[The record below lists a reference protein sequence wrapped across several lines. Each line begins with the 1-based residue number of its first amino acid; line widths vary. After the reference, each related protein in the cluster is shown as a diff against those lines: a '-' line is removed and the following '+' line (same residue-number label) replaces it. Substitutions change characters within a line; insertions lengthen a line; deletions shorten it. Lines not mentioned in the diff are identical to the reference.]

1 MSLSKDK
8 IRGIVGTVI
17 IHGLLLATIMLLALT
32 TPLPL
37 PGEEGV
43 EVDLGYSD
51 VGSGI
56 VQEEEAEPVQQP
68 EVTPTVTKPESTEEE
83 VLTQDIEEAPVIEEL
98 DQQEEEEIID
108 ETVIEKQPMQK
119 L

>member
-8 IRGIVGTVI
+8 IKGIVGTVI

-51 VGSGI
+51 VGSGFM
-56 VQEEEAEPVQQP
+56 QEEEEEPVQAP
-68 EVTPTVTKPESTEEE
+68 EVTPPVTKP
-83 VLTQDIEEAPVIEEL
+83 
-98 DQQEEEEIID
+98 
-108 ETVIEKQPMQK
+108 
-119 L
+119 